1 MAQLH
6 CYIPDNLAVLFKEK
20 AKKAGL
26 STSKYLAY
34 LVKKETAGQWPENY
48 FDLAG
53 SWQGTPLVR
62 PDQLNIEQRE
72 GLQ

>member
-6 CYIPDNLAVLFKEK
+6 CYIPDNLAFLFKEK
-20 AKKAGL
+20 AEKAGL

-34 LVKKETAGQWPENY
+34 LVKKETAVQWPENY

-53 SWQGTPLVR
+53 SWQGASLVR
-62 PDQLNIEQRE
+62 PDQLNFEQRE

>member
-6 CYIPDNLAVLFKEK
+6 CYIPDNLAILFKQK
-20 AKKAGL
+20 AKEAGL

-34 LVKKETAGQWPENY
+34 LVKKETINDWPENY

-53 SWQGTPLVR
+53 SWQGEPLVR
-62 PDQLNIEQRE
+62 PDQLDIEQRTGFE
-72 GLQ
+72 